1 MVATNSVQIQNVV
14 FASAEAAPVARVGG
28 LAEAAAGLI
37 RSIRE
42 TTDIDLTV
50 VLPDYG
56 NVILEAEET
65 HPLEVADWVGE
76 TSVRSG
82 IAPELGRVHLVGF
95 ASMARPH
102 PYVDESGE
110 GWVDNDHRFFG
121 FSAAVAAI
129 ANQLQPDVVHLN
141 DWHTAMALGWIDAPS
156 VYTVHTLGYQG
167 HADVGWLDL
176 IDADRA
182 EKYEWFGSTN
192 PAAGAI
198 RLADRVIAVSP
209 NYAQEILDPTRGAG
223 LHNVL
228 ADRGD
233 ELVGIRNGIDAKLWN
248 PLTDPD
254 IVARYGRTKLG
265 EKAQTAAHLRSLVG
279 WEEGQ
284 GPLIGMV
291 TRLVEQKGI
300 DLVLG
305 LVPYLQHMGARL
317 LLLGSGA
324 ERLSMWAR
332 QLAVE
337 YPDQFAFIEGY
348 DLEVAHQIFAG
359 ADLFCMPSRF
369 EPCGLAQMQ
378 AMRYGAI
385 PVVTPVGGLVDTVI
399 DADFDPRNGNGFV
412 AHTVDSLGML
422 DALHRA
428 INAWRVR
435 RRRVGIQKRGMAV
448 DWSWDVP
455 TQQHLAVYGDAV
467 AAHETVSSQLDDVM
481 SEVVQ
486 DGRTE

>member
-1 MVATNSVQIQNVV
+1 MAPDSVQIQSVV
-14 FASAEAAPVARVGG
+14 FASAEAAPIARVGG
-28 LAEAAAGLI
+28 LAEAAAGLV

-56 NVILEAEET
+56 SVILEDEKIS
-65 HPLEVADWVGE
+65 PLEVPEWVGD
-76 TSVRSG
+76 TTVRTG
-82 IAPELGRVHLVGF
+82 VAPELGRVHLVGF
-95 ASMARPH
+95 PSMTRPH

-110 GWVDNDHRFFG
+110 GWTDNDHRFFG
-121 FSAAVAAI
+121 FSAAVAAMTNEI
-129 ANQLQPDVVHLN
+129 QPDVVHLN
-141 DWHTAMALGWIDAPS
+141 DWHTAMTLGWIDTPS

-167 HADVGWLDL
+167 HADTGWLDL
-176 IDADRA
+176 LDPDRGSA
-182 EKYEWFGSTN
+182 FEWFGSTN

-198 RLADRVIAVSP
+198 RLANRVIAVSP

-254 IVARYGRTKLG
+254 IIARYGRTNLG
-265 EKAQTAAHLRSLVG
+265 QKEQTAAHLRSLVG
-279 WEEGQ
+279 WEETD

-305 LVPYLQHMGARL
+305 LVPYLEQMGTRL

-348 DLEVAHQIFAG
+348 DVEVAHQIFAG

-399 DADFDPRNGNGFV
+399 DSDLDKKNGNGFV
-412 AHTVDSLGML
+412 ARTVDSLGML

-428 INAWRVR
+428 VNAWRVR
-435 RRRVGIQKRGMAV
+435 RRRTGIQKRGMAV

-467 AAHETVSSQLDDVM
+467 VAHKTARDQPDDLT
-481 SEVVQ
+481 SEAVQ